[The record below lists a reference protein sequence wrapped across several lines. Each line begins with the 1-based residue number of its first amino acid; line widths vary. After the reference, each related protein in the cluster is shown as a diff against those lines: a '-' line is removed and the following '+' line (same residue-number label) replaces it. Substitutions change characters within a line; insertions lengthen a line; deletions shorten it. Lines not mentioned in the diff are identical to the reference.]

1 MSKAA
6 SMGILEELHASVA
19 KKLAEI
25 IKGDPSPQELAQ
37 AIKFLKDNNIE
48 PARDVENSALK
59 ALADEIG
66 QLAPEQAGEYLN

>member
-6 SMGILEELHASVA
+6 SMNILEELHASVA
-19 KKLAEI
+19 KKLKEI
-25 IKGDPSPQELAQ
+25 IKGDPSPQDLAQ